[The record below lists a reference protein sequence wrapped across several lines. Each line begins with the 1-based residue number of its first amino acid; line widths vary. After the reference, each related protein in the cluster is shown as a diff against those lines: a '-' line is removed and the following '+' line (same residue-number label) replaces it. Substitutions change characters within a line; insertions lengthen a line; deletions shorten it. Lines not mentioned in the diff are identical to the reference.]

1 MSLYFLSPHKNA
13 IYPAVPCG
21 FIYDTPLLN
30 KKICQLP
37 ATHYPVL
44 FAFPQ

>member
-1 MSLYFLSPHKNA
+1 MSLYFLSPNKNT

-21 FIYDTPLLN
+21 LIHHMPLLN
-30 KKICQLP
+30 QKICQLP

-44 FAFPQ
+44 LVFSQ